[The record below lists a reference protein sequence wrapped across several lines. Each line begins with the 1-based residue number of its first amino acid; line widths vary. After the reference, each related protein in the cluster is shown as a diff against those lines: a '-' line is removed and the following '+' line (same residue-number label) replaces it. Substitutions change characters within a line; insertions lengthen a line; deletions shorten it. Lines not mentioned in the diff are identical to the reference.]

1 MIDLVSSGVA
11 PVAARNFAR
20 DLVNPIR
27 RRNRPSAA
35 LAYEG
40 GFVDAIKNATPFL
53 SRSLPP
59 QGDVNTR
66 TYDPLNPKQAVDM
79 AGLADLGIE
88 DSLKMF
94 SDEKGKLKVSYP
106 DTFAV
111 RKQSRMAILARG
123 ITGFNIV
130 KVRRT
135 KEDMDNP

>member
-1 MIDLVSSGVA
+1 VINILSNELVFELS
-11 PVAARNFAR
+11 R
-20 DLVNPIR
+20 DLADPIA

-35 LAYEG
+35 LGYEG

-53 SRSLPP
+53 SRKLPP
-59 QGDVNTR
+59 QGDVKTR

-106 DTFAV
+106 DPFAV
-111 RKQSRMAILARG
+111 RKQSRMAILTRG
-123 ITGFNIV
+123 IAGLNIV
-130 KVRRT
+130 KVKRK
-135 KEDMDNP
+135 KEDMENP